1 MLRAV
6 PLAVVPQSMPPHV
19 RAALDDD
26 DNATRDLL
34 TEILPRVRNLVRYL
48 VRDDKDVD
56 DIAQDALVAVLEDLR
71 GYRGEGRFE
80 AWVDRIVARLTI
92 ARIRKRRF
100 FWKRDTQYN
109 SNLMLANGKA
119 AADEYL
125 HRREMVQML
134 DDLPQEQRYVLVLH
148 HALDMTIPEMAEE
161 LGIPIE
167 TVRNRLRLAK
177 TQLRNNNA
185 VEPAEEGEGN

>member
-6 PLAVVPQSMPPHV
+6 PLAVVPQAMPQRV
-19 RAALDDD
+19 RAALDGDEI
-26 DNATRDLL
+26 AARDLL

-48 VRDDKDVD
+48 VRGDEDVD
-56 DIAQDALVAVLEDLR
+56 DIAQDALVAVMEDLR

-80 AWVDRIVARLTI
+80 SWVDRIVARLTI

-109 SNLMLANGKA
+109 SDLMLASGGA

-134 DDLPQEQRYVLVLH
+134 DDLPLEQRHVLVLH
-148 HALDMTIPEMAEE
+148 HALDMTVPEMADE

-167 TVRNRLRLAK
+167 TVRSRLRLAK
-177 TQLRNNNA
+177 ARLRTNA
-185 VEPAEEGEGN
+185 AESAEEGGGS

>member
-1 MLRAV
+1 MLRV
-6 PLAVVPQSMPPHV
+6 VSLAVAPPSMPPRV
-19 RAALDDD
+19 RAAIEGDED
-26 DNATRDLL
+26 ATRDLL

-48 VRDDKDVD
+48 VRGDEDVD

-80 AWVDRIVARLTI
+80 SWVDRIVARLTI

-109 SNLMLANGKA
+109 SDLMLASGGA

-148 HALDMTIPEMAEE
+148 HALDMTVPEMAEE

-167 TVRNRLRLAK
+167 TVRSRLRLAK
-177 TQLRNNNA
+177 ARLRNNNV
-185 VEPAEEGEGN
+185 VEPAEEGEGS

>member
-1 MLRAV
+1 MLRV
-6 PLAVVPQSMPPHV
+6 VSLAVAPPSVPPRV
-19 RAALDDD
+19 RAAIEGDED
-26 DNATRDLL
+26 ATRDLL

-48 VRDDKDVD
+48 VRGDEDVD

-71 GYRGEGRFE
+71 GYRGEGKFE

-109 SNLMLANGKA
+109 SDLMLASGGA

-148 HALDMTIPEMAEE
+148 HALDMTVPEMAEE

-167 TVRNRLRLAK
+167 TVRSRLRLAK
-177 TQLRNNNA
+177 ARLRNNNA
-185 VEPAEEGEGN
+185 VEPAEEGEGT